1 MLGYFQT
8 EDDRELAVAC
18 GQVVVSGTGMELQVG
33 MGAIRL
39 GDAFGRW
46 INAGHIPAAPGQ
58 FVRNRAVAAA
68 EFEQSTLIGWH
79 IQPVQQTE
87 HGG

>member
-1 MLGYFQT
+1 MLDYFQA
-8 EDDRELAVAC
+8 EDDWKLTVAR
-18 GQVVVSGTGMELQVG
+18 GQVVVGGTGMELQVG

-39 GDAFGRW
+39 GDALGGW